1 MGSKKKRKQVDPMVQ
16 TQEYID
22 FLKRALN
29 SENFKREVEEDE
41 TGKKKEKYEKYKRKL
56 EREKLRMKFLK
67 MDKK

>member
-1 MGSKKKRKQVDPMVQ
+1 MGSKKKKKQVDPMVQ

-22 FLKRALN
+22 FLKRALA

-67 MDKK
+67 MDNK

>member
-1 MGSKKKRKQVDPMVQ
+1 MGSKKKKKQVDPMVQ
-16 TQEYID
+16 TQEYIN

-29 SENFKREVEEDE
+29 SENFKREVEEDD

>member
-1 MGSKKKRKQVDPMVQ
+1 MEIHKKRKQVDPMVQ